1 MSHATG
7 FWGKLP
13 SRGDFLGAGLS
24 KQMIAQWDVWVSA
37 GIDASRQSMGEA
49 WQDAWM
55 EAPVW
60 CFRAAAGLLSTAETS
75 GLWMPSVDRA
85 GRPFPLLIA
94 MEGPA
99 AEDWFFRAEEAGR
112 AALQQALGPDALSG
126 RLPSALPGA
135 AIGTGSI
142 WWTEGSPL
150 VAPCRRAFPALPG
163 PERFALMLDDA
174 A

>member
-1 MSHATG
+1 MSTATG

-24 KQMIAQWDVWVSA
+24 RQMVAQWDGWVSA
-37 GIDASRQSMGEA
+37 GVAASRQSMGEA

-60 CFRAAAGLLSTAETS
+60 CFRAAPGLLAQGETS

-99 AEDWFFRAEEAGR
+99 SEDWFFQAEAAGR
-112 AALQQALGPDALSG
+112 AALEHSLDPDTFSC
-126 RLPSALPGA
+126 RLPAPMAGD
-135 AIGTGSI
+135 AIVTGSV

-150 VAPCRRAFPALPG
+150 VAPCRRAFSALPA
-163 PERFALMLDDA
+163 PENFARMLDDTA
-174 A
+174 